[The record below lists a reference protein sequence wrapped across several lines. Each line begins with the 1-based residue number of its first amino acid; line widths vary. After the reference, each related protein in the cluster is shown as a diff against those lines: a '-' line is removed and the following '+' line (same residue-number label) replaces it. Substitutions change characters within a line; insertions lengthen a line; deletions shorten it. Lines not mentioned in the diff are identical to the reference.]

1 MKKNH
6 YTILLITLILSTTY
20 ILGIDYYDKKDPTL
34 SQLYKAISLPDF
46 TYDTISLSL
55 SGVKTGKVA
64 TLAEFVG
71 KGAEAITAFSHKEDC
86 SKFCTQL
93 HENEAQT
100 YFSEESGQIEV
111 GVTEEKQKSSY
122 KLKFKTSKKAPTTS
136 HYYFELRSQGSLD
149 QLEGWWQASH
159 KLYEKWGIKAKE
171 HISFQGSF
179 KKQLTKEEEQI
190 LAQQIM
196 TQLKGEIGTSYSST
210 ERPDMM
216 TYYGYTKLYKG
227 YIQESF
233 NKKSNVQISFT
244 YKEDTN
250 ETRYLIAFPFYNESF

>member
-6 YTILLITLILSTTY
+6 YTIILLTLILSTTY
-20 ILGIDYYDKKDPTL
+20 ILGIDYYDKKDSTL

-46 TYDTISLSL
+46 TYDTISISL
-55 SGVKTGKVA
+55 SGVKTGKVT
-64 TLAEFVG
+64 TLAEFVE

-86 SKFCTQL
+86 SRLCTQL

-100 YFSEESGQIEV
+100 YFSEEGGQIEV
-111 GVTEEKQKSSY
+111 GVTEEKQKSNY

-136 HYYFELRSQGSLD
+136 QYCFELRSQGNLD

-159 KLYEKWGIKAKE
+159 KLYEEWGIKAKE
-171 HISFQGSF
+171 HISFEGSF
-179 KKQLTKEEEQI
+179 KEQLTKEEEQA
-190 LAQQIM
+190 LAQLIIK
-196 TQLKGEIGTSYSST
+196 QLKGELGTSYSSI

-233 NKKSNVQISFT
+233 NKRSNIQISFI
-244 YKEDTN
+244 YNEATN